1 MSPPQLREGNSV
13 TSWAGGLAPSAR
25 IQRYIM
31 FNRYEVEQIRQEAAS
46 QAINKTIR
54 LISEG
59 TKIPFPAIEIL
70 RSRLI

>member
-1 MSPPQLREGNSV
+1 
-13 TSWAGGLAPSAR
+13 
-25 IQRYIM
+25 M

-59 TKIPFPAIEIL
+59 TKIQFPTAGTPSENRAAMIEIL
-70 RSRLI
+70 RSHLR

>member
-1 MSPPQLREGNSV
+1 
-13 TSWAGGLAPSAR
+13 
-25 IQRYIM
+25 M
-31 FNRYEVEQIRQEAAS
+31 FNRHEVAQIRQEAAS

-59 TKIPFPAIEIL
+59 TKIPFPTGGTPSENRSAMIEIL